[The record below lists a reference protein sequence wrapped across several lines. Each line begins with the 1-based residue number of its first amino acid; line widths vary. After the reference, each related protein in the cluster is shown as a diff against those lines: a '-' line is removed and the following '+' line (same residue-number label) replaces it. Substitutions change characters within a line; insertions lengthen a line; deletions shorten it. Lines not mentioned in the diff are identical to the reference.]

1 MPHFV
6 LQFDLISGP
15 VVTTY
20 VGVTSA
26 RHAALTKAGQPIP
39 TPVVARMLVDTGASC
54 TCVDPTIIAQLGIS
68 PSGSMPI
75 QTPSTAGAPVN
86 VNQYDVAF
94 FLPGA
99 TSADVKFID
108 AMPIV
113 ESHLKSQGIDGL
125 LGRDVLAS
133 CLMNYD
139 GKSGLITIAF

>member
-6 LQFDLISGP
+6 LSFDQAGP
-15 VVTTY
+15 IVNTW
-20 VGVTSA
+20 VGVTTA
-26 RHAALTKAGQPIP
+26 RQAALVKAGQPVP
-39 TPVVARMLVDTGASC
+39 AVVLARMLVDTGASC
-54 TCVDPTIIAQLGIS
+54 TCVDPAIIAQLGIT
-68 PSGSMPI
+68 PSGSTTI
-75 QTPSTAGAPVN
+75 QTPSTSGSPMT

-94 FLPGA
+94 YLPG
-99 TSADVKFID
+99 TTTADIKFID

-139 GKSGLITIAF
+139 GQAKLITIAF